1 MPRRSKAYP
10 KAPSVRPGY
19 RSTYRPRRGKQNLK
33 RFTALPK
40 HANNRMGEQAYMDLE
55 DNFTFYIDPK
65 LSTDTGTPQQAVN
78 ISFNVNSLYPAIDQ
92 GAGGTYKWIEK
103 TGNATCNSEQTI
115 TPYHLASVNPGTAYV
130 TKGTTEQGA
139 YAVSRK
145 FEHGI
150 VTGARMEVFAEP
162 ICGSAGIRPSQPGL
176 LSIIPHGHVS
186 PVDLN
191 TTAEILKVLA
201 PRVTKRVNNL
211 VALADASA
219 PASAVA
225 NQKARQVSLAYN
237 FGIAKMNNVKDIMD
251 NRDDFGFNFNA
262 DAITSEGQYANL
274 AYHPVE
280 LQNATVSYIPALSSN
295 MLGGPIATAPILLR
309 VKIKK
314 RLVLYKPIQ
323 HSMIPGVNF
332 NLPKPHP
339 LRSVHA
345 GLGMLG
351 MNMAA
356 AGYKAY
362 SQYRRHNYRARRR

>member
-1 MPRRSKAYP
+1 MPTYQKRRKGTTYKKRAY
-10 KAPSVRPGY
+10 K
-19 RSTYRPRRGKQNLK
+19 KQLN
-33 RFTALPK
+33 RFNRLPQ
-40 HANNRMGEQAYMDLE
+40 HANNRIGSQAYMDLE

-103 TGNATCNSEQTI
+103 TGNATVNSEQTI

-139 YAVSRK
+139 YAASRK

-150 VTGARMEVFAEP
+150 ITGARMEVFAEP
-162 ICGSAGIRPSQPGL
+162 ITGSTSVRPSQPGL

-191 TTAEILKVLA
+191 TTAEILKVVA
-201 PRVTKRVNNL
+201 NRVTKRVNNL
-211 VALADASA
+211 IALPESGT

-225 NQKARQVSLAYN
+225 NIKARQVKLAYN
-237 FGIAKMNNVKDIMD
+237 FGIAKMNNIKDIMD

-262 DAITSEGQYANL
+262 DAVTSEGQYANL

-280 LQNATVSYIPALSSN
+280 LQNATVSYIPALSAA

-332 NLPKPHP
+332 NLPKVHP
-339 LRSVHA
+339 LRSAHY
-345 GLGMLG
+345 GLGFSMLG
-351 MNMAA
+351 LNMAA

-362 SQYRRHNYRARRR
+362 SQHKRRQIRPRRR

>member
-1 MPRRSKAYP
+1 MPYRKKY
-10 KAPSVRPGY
+10 VRK
-19 RSTYRPRRGKQNLK
+19 RK
-33 RFTALPK
+33 RFLRPLKKFTRIPK
-40 HANNRMGEQAYMDLE
+40 HANNRIGNQAYMDLE

-65 LSTDTGTPQQAVN
+65 LSTDATPLQQAVN

-103 TGNATCNSEQTI
+103 TANATVNSDQTI
-115 TPYHLASVNPGTAYV
+115 VPYHLASVNPNTAYV
-130 TKGTTEQGA
+130 SKGTTEQGA
-139 YAVSRK
+139 YAISRK

-150 VTGARMEVFAEP
+150 ITGARMEVFAEP
-162 ICGSAGIRPSQPGL
+162 ITGSTAVRPSQPGL

-186 PVDLN
+186 PVDVN
-191 TTAEILKVLA
+191 TTPEILKVIA
-201 PRVTKRVNNL
+201 PRATRRVNNL
-211 VALADASA
+211 IALPEAGT

-237 FGIAKMNNVKDIMD
+237 FSIAKMNNIKDIMD

-262 DAITSEGQYANL
+262 DALTSETQFNNL

-280 LQNATVSYIPALSSN
+280 LQNATISYIPALTAN
-295 MLGGPIATAPILLR
+295 MLGGPIATSPILLR

-314 RLVLYKPIQ
+314 RLVFYKPIQ

-339 LRSVHA
+339 LKSIHA

-351 MNMAA
+351 ANMGAA
-356 AGYKAY
+356 AFKAY
-362 SQYRRHNYRARRR
+362 SQYRRHQIRPRRR

>member
-1 MPRRSKAYP
+1 MPAGKGYARRGK
-10 KAPSVRPGY
+10 
-19 RSTYRPRRGKQNLK
+19 STYRRTGGQRKLNRWK
-33 RFTALPK
+33 ALPK
-40 HANNRMGEQAYMDLE
+40 HQNNRMGAQAYMDLE
-55 DNFTFYIDPK
+55 DDFKFYIDPK

-78 ISFNVNSLYPAIDQ
+78 ITFNVNSLYPAIDQ

-130 TKGTTEQGA
+130 TKGTVEQGA

-150 VTGARMEVFAEP
+150 ITGARMEVWAEP
-162 ICGSAGIRPSQPGL
+162 ITGSTAVRPSQPGL
-176 LSIIPHGHVS
+176 LSIIPHGDVS

-191 TTAEILKVLA
+191 TSSELLKVLA

-211 VALADASA
+211 IALPESGT

-225 NQKARQVSLAYN
+225 NVKARQVGLAYN
-237 FGIAKMNNVKDIMD
+237 FGIAKMNNIKDIMD

-262 DAITSEGQYANL
+262 DAVSSETQYNNL
-274 AYHPVE
+274 AYHPIE
-280 LQNATVSYIPALSSN
+280 LQNATVSYIPALSAA

-339 LRSVHA
+339 SRS
-345 GLGMLG
+345 
-351 MNMAA
+351 
-356 AGYKAY
+356 
-362 SQYRRHNYRARRR
+362 